1 MKRQFLELLERTR
14 GFRFAVV
21 GYLGL
26 SETLTR
32 LEAVEKNIENLL
44 EEMKKLREGQD

>member
-1 MKRQFLELLERTR
+1 
-14 GFRFAVV
+14 
-21 GYLGL
+21 L

-32 LEAVEKNIENLL
+32 LEAVEKNVEKLL

>member
-1 MKRQFLELLERTR
+1 M
-14 GFRFAVV
+14 
-21 GYLGL
+21 

-44 EEMKKLREGQD
+44 EEMKKLREGKD

>member
-1 MKRQFLELLERTR
+1 
-14 GFRFAVV
+14 
-21 GYLGL
+21 L

-44 EEMKKLREGQD
+44 EEMKKLREGKD

>member
-1 MKRQFLELLERTR
+1 
-14 GFRFAVV
+14 
-21 GYLGL
+21 L

>member
-1 MKRQFLELLERTR
+1 
-14 GFRFAVV
+14 
-21 GYLGL
+21 L

-32 LEAVEKNIENLL
+32 LEAVEKNIEKLL

>member
-1 MKRQFLELLERTR
+1 
-14 GFRFAVV
+14 
-21 GYLGL
+21 L

-32 LEAVEKNIENLL
+32 LKAVEKNIEKLL